1 MHQWWLSAGPEGEA
15 RAGAEAAAAAG
26 ASHVGAVAELLVLL
40 RLLLRGVLLLCAEL
54 HTEVR
59 VWGQGWLSK
68 IAE

>member
-1 MHQWWLSAGPEGEA
+1 VRLGLGLRLPLRLGLVMWVPWLQ
-15 RAGAEAAAAAG
+15 
-26 ASHVGAVAELLVLL
+26 LLVLL

-59 VWGQGWLSK
+59 VWGQGGLSK